1 MNRLSSSIEKIK
13 SHYDVVVIGS
23 GYGGAIAASRLS
35 RAGKK
40 VCVLERG
47 KERQPGEYPETTLEA
62 AAELQVDNP
71 ECHIGSR
78 SGMYDLR
85 VNRDISVV
93 VGCGLGGTS
102 LINANVSFRPAPR
115 VFDDPSWPSA
125 LRAERLSMLEKGFS
139 LAEQMLGANPYPSHL
154 PTPPK
159 LSALQKSAESMGQKF
174 YRPPINVTFTEGV
187 NFAGVRQSACTLC
200 GDCCS
205 GCNAG
210 AKNTVLMNYLPDAK
224 RHGAEIFVETS
235 VRYVERGAGGGW
247 LVHYQVLNTGR
258 EAFDTP
264 TLFVTA
270 DIVILAAGA
279 LGSTEIL
286 LRSKAAG
293 KITASDRLGQGFSG
307 NGDVLGFGYNGSQ
320 EINGIGLGRRGT
332 SDPGTGAAAVPVGPT
347 ITGVID
353 MRGNPELR
361 DDMIIEEGAI
371 PGALA
376 STLCAS
382 FKVSSSMGGVS
393 TALDQRD
400 TQAKRELETTLHG
413 PYRGAIAHTQTYLV
427 MGHEQNTGTM
437 KLEDDRLR
445 IDWPGVGAQ
454 PLFAKMNE
462 RLRQATKPLEGIYTA
477 NPAWNNVLRQ
487 SLVTVHPLG
496 GCNMADSAETG
507 VVDHRGKVFSSTTG
521 TDVHEGLYVCDGA
534 IIPTAVGVNP
544 LLTISALSE
553 RCCMI
558 IAEERGLTIDYASKG
573 PMPVATEARPLGIQ
587 FTERMAG
594 HFSQVQDG
602 DFQEGDAR
610 GKQLGSSFEFVLT
623 IVAEDLRKTI
633 DGAEHEARMMGT
645 VVAPTLSPKPL
656 LATQGI
662 FNLFVQ
668 DPKDPGT
675 RLMKYRMRLLAQDG
689 RLYYF
694 TGFKVIRDRP
704 IWELWRDTTT
714 LFITIHEGEDESG
727 PVVGKGILRISAK
740 DFTQQLGTLDVLNA
754 KNAQERLS
762 ATAEF
767 GQFFAGVLY
776 ENYGG
781 VAVSRGL
788 SALTG
793 GILSFSDGEE
803 VTLRKRRPLRAP
815 EPEFVPVTAPD
826 GVELLLTRYRDA
838 GRKGPVIVAH
848 GLGTSSRMF
857 TLDTVDTNLLEYL
870 VAADYDVWLF
880 DYRSSVLL
888 PGARSPHT
896 ADDVA
901 RKDWPTAVA
910 RVRELTGAESVK
922 VIAHCFGGTTFSMA
936 MLAGLQGIRSA
947 VCLQG
952 STHLLASEGAGLRT
966 GLYAA
971 GLRRALGI
979 SSAAEG
985 GSTPSW
991 SERYYERAL
1000 SICPQEE
1007 PPCDNEA
1014 CQKLG
1019 FLYSRLYEHAR
1030 LDPATHAAMTE
1041 IFGEVPPSIL
1051 DSLARIA
1058 SAGFVVGADGEDA
1071 YLPHLERM
1079 ALPIRFIHGAENAC
1093 FLPASTQKTFEM
1105 LSARNG
1111 AGLYTREVIAGYG
1124 HHDTIFGKTA
1134 AVDVYPK
1141 IIEHLSA
1148 T

>member
-13 SHYDVVVIGS
+13 SHYDVVVVGS
-23 GYGGAIAASRLS
+23 GYGGAITASRLS

-62 AAELQVDNP
+62 AAELQVDKP
-71 ECHIGSR
+71 DCHIGSR
-78 SGMYDLR
+78 TGMYDVH

-102 LINANVSFRPAPR
+102 LINANVSFRPHPR
-115 VFDDPSWPSA
+115 VFDDPRWPSA
-125 LRAERLSMLEKGFS
+125 LRAERLSELEKGFS
-139 LAEQMLGANPYPSHL
+139 LAEQMLGANAYPNHL

-159 LSALQKSAESMGQKF
+159 LLALQKSAESMGQRF

-187 NFAGVRQSACTLC
+187 NFAGVRQDACTLC
-200 GDCCS
+200 GNCCS
-205 GCNAG
+205 GCNVG

-224 RHGAEIFVETS
+224 RHGAEIFVGTS
-235 VRYVERGAGGGW
+235 VRYVERRPSGGW
-247 LVHYQVLNTGR
+247 LVHYQAVNTGR
-258 EAFDTP
+258 EAFNTP

-293 KITASDRLGQGFSG
+293 RLTASDCLGQGFCG

-320 EINGIGLGRRGT
+320 KINGIGLGHRGT
-332 SDPGTGAAAVPVGPT
+332 SNQATDGTAPVGPT

-382 FKVSSSMGGVS
+382 FKVSSGVGGIS
-393 TALDQRD
+393 TATDQCD

-413 PYRGAIAHTQTYLV
+413 PYRGAIANTQTYLV
-427 MGHEQNTGTM
+427 MGHEENTGTM
-437 KLEDDRLR
+437 KLEGDRLR
-445 IDWPGVGAQ
+445 IDWPGVGSQ
-454 PLFAKMNE
+454 PIFAKMNA
-462 RLRQATKPLEGIYTA
+462 RLLQATKPLEGIYTA
-477 NPAWNNVLRQ
+477 NPMWNNMLGQ

-507 VVDHRGKVFSSTTG
+507 VVDHTGKVFSSTRG
-521 TDVHEGLYVCDGA
+521 TAVHEGLYVCDGA

-558 IAEERGLTIDYASKG
+558 IAKEQGLTIDYSPKG
-573 PMPVATEARPLGIQ
+573 PMPTVREARPLGIQ

-602 DFQEGDAR
+602 DFQAGEQR

-623 IVAEDLRKTI
+623 IVAENLRQTI

-645 VVAPTLSPKPL
+645 VLAPTLSPQPL
-656 LATQGI
+656 LATEGV

-668 DPKDPGT
+668 DPKEPDT
-675 RLMKYRMRLLAQDG
+675 RLMKYSMRLHAQG
-689 RLYYF
+689 GQRYYF
-694 TGFKVIRDRP
+694 HGFKVIRDRP

-714 LFITIHEGEDESG
+714 LFITIHEGEDDTG
-727 PVVGKGILRISAK
+727 PVVGRGILRISAK
-740 DFTQQLGTLDVLNA
+740 DFTHQLGTFDVLNA
-754 KNAQERLS
+754 KNAEERLA

-788 SALTG
+788 TALTG
-793 GILSFSDGEE
+793 GLLSFSDDEK
-803 VTLRKRRPLRAP
+803 VTLRKRRPLRTP
-815 EPEFVPVTAPD
+815 EPEFVPLTAPD
-826 GVELLLTRYRDA
+826 GAQLLLTRYRDA

-857 TLDTVDTNLLEYL
+857 MLDTLETNLLEYL

-888 PGARSPHT
+888 PTARAPHT

-910 RVRELTGAESVK
+910 KVRELTGAASVK
-922 VIAHCFGGTTFSMA
+922 VMAHCFGATTFSMA
-936 MLAGLQGIRSA
+936 MLAGLQGVRSA
-947 VCLQG
+947 VCSQS
-952 STHLLASEGAGLRT
+952 STHLIAGEDAGLRA
-966 GLYAA
+966 GLYAS
-971 GLRRALGI
+971 GLRRALGVA
-979 SSAAEG
+979 SVAEG
-985 GSTPSW
+985 GHERGW

-1000 SICPQEE
+1000 SVCPPQE

-1014 CQKLG
+1014 CWKLS
-1019 FLYSRLYEHAR
+1019 FLYSGLYEHAQ
-1030 LDPATHAAMTE
+1030 LDPATHVAMTE
-1041 IFGEVPPSIL
+1041 LFGEVAPSVL
-1051 DSLARIA
+1051 DSLAKMV
-1058 SAGFVVGADGEDA
+1058 SAGVVVNAAGEDL
-1071 YLPHLERM
+1071 YLPHVDRM
-1079 ALPIRFIHGAENAC
+1079 AIPIRFIHGARNTC
-1093 FLPASTQKTFEM
+1093 FLPISTQKTFEL

-1111 AGLYTREVIAGYG
+1111 GGLYTREVLANHG
-1124 HHDTIFGKTA
+1124 HHDVILGKSA
-1134 AVDVYPK
+1134 EVDVYPK
-1141 IIEHLSA
+1141 ILEHLDA